1 MLPGFLLLAKTEWQ
15 RPDLPFHLKQSQKAP
30 DKFDETAVFKTP
42 STSDEWEWSREMR
55 TTEVSPTVA
64 PEYCLERVSR
74 PWHKEEKVRQDA
86 VVPWVEET
94 ELRWEELQ
102 FIGQNT
108 REKRGVLRSTW
119 RDAGNPLTYSA
130 GCSWDRKELPTAEKK
145 PSKRIRGTLPL
156 QVHPEFRRKVTAW
169 LCISQFFD

>member
-1 MLPGFLLLAKTEWQ
+1 MIMRTSFKGKEKEKEKPRCPTTEKLIFWHICIMDTTSKNHVAWISASSQDRMTETRFTLPSEAI
-15 RPDLPFHLKQSQKAP
+15 PKAP
-30 DKFDETAVFKTP
+30 DTFDDTAVFKTP

-94 ELRWEELQ
+94 EPRWEELP

-108 REKRGVLRSTW
+108 REKRGVPREVTW
-119 RDAGNPLTYSA
+119 R
-130 GCSWDRKELPTAEKK
+130 AEE
-145 PSKRIRGTLPL
+145 P
-156 QVHPEFRRKVTAW
+156 Q
-169 LCISQFFD
+169 